1 MSKEKKQ
8 SSKKYASKSSS
19 KKTMQ
24 KKSEQKKKSTSKAPK
39 IPLKIISLGGLGE
52 IGKNLTVY
60 EYKNDILLVDCGMAF
75 PDEETPGVDIVIP
88 DFSYLVL
95 NKEKIRG
102 FFIVQYVH
110 NKSGYYNILQNQC
123 QRKAG
128 YKAHRLSHHSPR
140 AEGCCNRINNT

>member
-1 MSKEKKQ
+1 MGGLVYEKHIALRTLKPLGIFG
-8 SSKKYASKSSS
+8 SI
-19 KKTMQ
+19 TIP
-24 KKSEQKKKSTSKAPK
+24 KKKSAPKAPK
-39 IPLKIISLGGLGE
+39 TPLKIISLGGLGE

-102 FFIVQYVH
+102 LVVFTWKTKCKY
-110 NKSGYYNILQNQC
+110 ILHKDIHLESISDDRWVVYDLSSAIYWLIEYLK
-123 QRKAG
+123 RKW
-128 YKAHRLSHHSPR
+128 
-140 AEGCCNRINNT
+140 